1 MISKKRKLLGT
12 ISIRKSLFEEDL
24 QNELPD
30 SAENRKKTFYYVLDF
45 SNLLIWCHYVTKITT
60 IDFSAGFWGEIS
72 KIATNVAHFA

>member
-30 SAENRKKTFYYVLDF
+30 SAENHK
-45 SNLLIWCHYVTKITT
+45 NILLCP
-60 IDFSAGFWGEIS
+60 
-72 KIATNVAHFA
+72 